1 MTTLYDPVVYDAT
14 VQGVPGDVEFFVRLA
29 REARAAGLP
38 VLELA
43 CGTGRVSV
51 PVARDGVAIVGLDA
65 SPAMLARAREKAAG
79 LPKARWVLGDMRDFD
94 LPERFGLVAIPFRSF
109 QHLLT
114 VDDQLACLACI
125 RRHLAPGGR
134 LVINVFNP
142 DIVRIAQW
150 LTARKGTLQLTREGG
165 GGWKRWETADY
176 APATQE
182 LDVTLVDE
190 RLDEGGVVVS
200 RVYRG
205 LKLRYAFRYEME
217 HLFARAGFQ
226 VEALYGDFFEGPFQT
241 TSPEM
246 VWLVR
251 PAG

>member
-29 REARAAGLP
+29 REAHAAGLP

-43 CGTGRVSV
+43 CGTGRVAV
-51 PVARDGVAIVGLDA
+51 PIAREGVAIVGLDA

-79 LPKARWVLGDMRDFD
+79 LSSARWVDGDMRDFD

-142 DIVRIAQW
+142 DIVRIANW
-150 LTARKGTLQLTREGG
+150 LTARKGSLQLTREGG

-190 RLDEGGVVVS
+190 QFDEGGVVVS